1 MGLNMTKYIVKRCKP
16 YLWITI
22 VVILLGAIT
31 TIMGNYIYKFIGFV
45 IDYGLNFTGEEYS
58 GEMAFLFNGLFGDY
72 GSLKLIISICFC
84 MVFSGLISYCSALLS
99 CYIQKRAQNHIANKY
114 RIEFFK
120 KSIGK
125 KPFCSSGDMMVLL
138 NEDIYQVSTI
148 FVSYYSAIFSSVLS
162 IIYTIFMLNS
172 ISGYLLI
179 TPIVLSPVLVYFMIK
194 YHKETYRQNKVYRK
208 VDGELQ
214 NCISEITASN
224 NEEGYKEFVDKNEIH
239 TKERKEVSAVSNK
252 YSTILNIVK
261 LVIYIISCTVAGVL
275 AINGKILIGEYLIF
289 TTFINTIF
297 SQIVTLINNF
307 ISIRSAQPRIEK
319 VRAMEEYLNDER

>member
-1 MGLNMTKYIVKRCKP
+1 MTKYIVKRCKP

-58 GEMAFLFNGLFGDY
+58 GEMAFLFNGVFGDY

-84 MVFSGLISYCSALLS
+84 MVFSGLISYCSSLLS
-99 CYIQKRAQNHIANKY
+99 SYIQKRAQNYIANKY
-114 RIEFFK
+114 RVEFFK

-148 FVSYYSAIFSSVLS
+148 FISYYSAIFSSVLS

-179 TPIVLSPVLVYFMIK
+179 TPIVLSPLLIYCMIM
-194 YHKETYRQNKVYRK
+194 YHRATYKQNKKYRNA
-208 VDGELQ
+208 DGELQ
-214 NCISEITASN
+214 DCISEITASGDVEKYN
-224 NEEGYKEFVDKNEIH
+224 KFLEKNEIH
-239 TKERKEVSAVSNK
+239 TKERQGVSYVSNR
-252 YSTILNIVK
+252 YTTIMQFVK
-261 LVIYIISCTVAGVL
+261 LLIYIISCTVAGVL

-297 SQIVTLINNF
+297 TQIISLINNF
-307 ISIRSAQPRIEK
+307 ISIKSAQPRIEK
-319 VRAMEEYLNDER
+319 VKAMEEYLNDAR

>member
-1 MGLNMTKYIVKRCKP
+1 M
-16 YLWITI
+16 
-22 VVILLGAIT
+22 VVIILGAIT

-45 IDYGLNFTGEEYS
+45 IDYGLNFTGEKYS
-58 GEMAFLFNGLFGDY
+58 GGLSFLFSGKFGDY

-84 MVFSGLISYCSALLS
+84 MVFSGIISYCSSLLS
-99 CYIQKRAQNHIANKY
+99 SYIQKRAQNHIANKY
-114 RIEFFK
+114 RVEFFK

-125 KPFCSSGDMMVLL
+125 KPYYSSGDMMVLL

-148 FVSYYSAIFSSVLS
+148 FISYYSAIFSSILS

-179 TPIVLSPVLVYFMIK
+179 TPILLSPLLIYCMIM
-194 YHKETYRQNKVYRK
+194 YHKATYKQNKKYRK
-208 VDGELQ
+208 IDGELQ
-214 NCISEITASN
+214 DCISEITASKDVEKYN
-224 NEEGYKEFVDKNEIH
+224 QFLEKNEIH
-239 TKERKEVSAVSNK
+239 TKERKGVSFVSNR
-252 YSTILNIVK
+252 YTTIMQFVK
-261 LVIYIISCTVAGVL
+261 LIIYIVSCTVAGVL

-297 SQIVTLINNF
+297 TQIISLINNF

-319 VRAMEEYLNDER
+319 VKEMEEYLNDER